1 MEAEQLGLVDEVRE
15 GVDYRDIHLSAHRRT
30 ARVLRNAGLVKMS
43 EEAMVEAGVTKPFFP
58 HGIGHLLGLQVH
70 DVGGFMASQDG
81 GVADKPEGHRY
92 LRLTRPLQAGM
103 VVTIEPGLYFI
114 PMLLRELRASP
125 HAAQVDWDAVERLSR
140 YGGIRIEDDV
150 ACRAAG
156 EAPEN
161 LTRDAFAIGL

>member
-1 MEAEQLGLVDEVRE
+1 
-15 GVDYRDIHLSAHRRT
+15 
-30 ARVLRNAGLVKMS
+30 
-43 EEAMVEAGVTKPFFP
+43 
-58 HGIGHLLGLQVH
+58 
-70 DVGGFMASQDG
+70 MASENG

-114 PMLLRELRASP
+114 PTLLRQLRAGE
-125 HAAQVDWDAVERLSR
+125 HAAQVDWDAVDRLSR

-150 ACRAAG
+150 ACRPGG

-161 LTRDAFAIGL
+161 LTRDAFAAG

>member
-1 MEAEQLGLVDEVRE
+1 M
-15 GVDYRDIHLSAHRRT
+15 
-30 ARVLRNAGLVKMS
+30 LRQAGIVKMD
-43 EEAMVEAGVTKPFFP
+43 EEAMVAEGVTKPFFP

-70 DVGGFMASQDG
+70 DVGGFMASETG

-114 PMLLRELRASP
+114 PMLLRQLRASP
-125 HAAQVDWDAVERLSR
+125 QSGLVDWESVERLSR

-150 ACRAAG
+150 ACRAGG

-161 LTRDAFAIGL
+161 LTRDAFAGV

>member
-1 MEAEQLGLVDEVRE
+1 
-15 GVDYRDIHLSAHRRT
+15 
-30 ARVLRNAGLVKMS
+30 
-43 EEAMVEAGVTKPFFP
+43 
-58 HGIGHLLGLQVH
+58 VH
-70 DVGGFMASQDG
+70 DVGGFMASANG
-81 GVADKPEGHRY
+81 GVATKPEGHRY

-114 PMLLRELRASP
+114 PMLLRELRASK
-125 HAAQVDWDAVERLSR
+125 HAGNVDWDAVERLSR

-161 LTRDAFAIGL
+161 LTRDAFAAL